1 MAKSKGIILPNTH
14 KLWVKGFS
22 LGVYSGSFDSF
33 TQKQDFSELGQAV
46 YEYKYFR
53 SLPDSRRQELV
64 RFFSS
69 RIIQTLRLEEDA
81 ERPNFNSCIG
91 VMPNRNTDSS
101 LPLELA
107 LQLSI
112 KFDWLRDD
120 SNCLIKTKELP
131 VMKNIADHDVRISE
145 LKGGYKV
152 LPGYDFKGVK
162 GFLII
167 DDIFET
173 GSTLR
178 ELCRTL
184 NHVVPNIPRYVLT
197 LTHLRSVWSAPR

>member
-1 MAKSKGIILPNTH
+1 MAKSKSIILPNTH
-14 KLWVKGFS
+14 RLWVKGYS
-22 LGVYSGSFDSF
+22 LGVYSGSYDSF
-33 TQKQDFSELGQAV
+33 TQKQDFSEVGQAV

-53 SLPDSRRQELV
+53 KLSELRRQELV
-64 RFFSS
+64 SFFSS
-69 RIIQTLRLEEDA
+69 RVIQTLRLEEDS
-81 ERPNFNSCIG
+81 ERPKFNSCIG
-91 VMPNRNTDSS
+91 VMPNRNTESS

-120 SNCLIKTKELP
+120 SNCLVKTKELP
-131 VMKNIADHDVRISE
+131 VMKNIDDHDVRISE

-152 LPGYDFKGVK
+152 LPDYDFESVS